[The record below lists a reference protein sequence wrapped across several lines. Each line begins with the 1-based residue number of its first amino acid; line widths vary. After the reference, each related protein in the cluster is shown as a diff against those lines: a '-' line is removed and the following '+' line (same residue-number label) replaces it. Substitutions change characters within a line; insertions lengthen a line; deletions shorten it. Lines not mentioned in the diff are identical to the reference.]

1 MLLFYLFLFS
11 AASKHL
17 LLVAIAP
24 PMPEMP
30 SLPTNLPDFSPKEA
44 GWLQPPGTTQPP
56 ALGCSF
62 VAPVPSPLS
71 LWSFFLAEY
80 VLTGN

>member
-17 LLVAIAP
+17 LPVAIAP

-44 GWLQPPGTTQPP
+44 GWLQPPGSTAGFGVQF
-56 ALGCSF
+56 CS
-62 VAPVPSPLS
+62 SGTITPLS
-71 LWSFFLAEY
+71 L
-80 VLTGN
+80 VLLSS